1 MFKKLRKNEKG
12 FTLAELLIVVAIIG
26 VLVAISI
33 PIFTTQLEKA
43 REATDLANIRSAYA
57 EVSANVL
64 TEEGAVTEKKEGN
77 VTINAVAADAT
88 DMTATV
94 TLTQKKDNNL
104 IISVIDHGCGMT
116 KEVQKKLFNTMITT
130 KGKNGTGLGMFMSY
144 STIKGHFNGDITFE
158 TEVNKGTTF
167 NVILPLK

>member
-26 VLVAISI
+26 VLVAISL

-94 TLTQKKDNNL
+94 TLTQKKDNWEKDATPS
-104 IISVIDHGCGMT
+104 IGGMT
-116 KEVQKKLFNTMITT
+116 VTGTPKASGTATITVKRDGSGAT
-130 KGKNGTGLGMFMSY
+130 LTYRK
-144 STIKGHFNGDITFE
+144 
-158 TEVNKGTTF
+158 
-167 NVILPLK
+167 

>member
-1 MFKKLRKNEKG
+1 MKHEISNASLTLTLNVKVSKTTTLMGNINSLVQVINNLITNAIQSYNGRKG
-12 FTLAELLIVVAIIG
+12 
-26 VLVAISI
+26 
-33 PIFTTQLEKA
+33 
-43 REATDLANIRSAYA
+43 
-57 EVSANVL
+57 
-64 TEEGAVTEKKEGN
+64 EEIQV
-77 VTINAVAADAT
+77 
-88 DMTATV
+88 
-94 TLTQKKDNNL
+94 LTQKKDNNL

>member
-1 MFKKLRKNEKG
+1 M
-12 FTLAELLIVVAIIG
+12 AG

-33 PIFTTQLEKA
+33 PIFTSQLEKSK
-43 REATDLANIRSAYA
+43 EATDLANIRSAYA

-94 TLTQKKDNNL
+94 TLTQKKDNWEKDATPS
-104 IISVIDHGCGMT
+104 IGGMT
-116 KEVQKKLFNTMITT
+116 VTGTPKASGTATITVKRDGSGAT
-130 KGKNGTGLGMFMSY
+130 LTY
-144 STIKGHFNGDITFE
+144 SK
-158 TEVNKGTTF
+158 
-167 NVILPLK
+167 